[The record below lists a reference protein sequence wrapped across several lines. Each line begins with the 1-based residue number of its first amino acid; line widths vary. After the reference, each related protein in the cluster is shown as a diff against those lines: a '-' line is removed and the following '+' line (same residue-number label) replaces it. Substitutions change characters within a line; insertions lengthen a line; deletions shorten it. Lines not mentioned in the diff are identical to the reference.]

1 MRYRIVYEKKAQLRF
16 TSVLDIQAIWEQSIR
31 RADLSLEY
39 SSGFHP
45 QPKIQIAL
53 PLPLGYTS
61 KHEIIDF
68 WTKSNSPAQTIITH
82 LQNAVP
88 VGIDILSVEE
98 IVNSQK
104 SIVNQINH
112 SDYIL
117 TLFSKDKDILNL
129 GQEIEAILHSREII
143 RIKRNKEYDLRPLI
157 INLRIENQNP
167 LEIYM
172 RLTTQ
177 PGRTGRPD
185 DVAKEL
191 GFDLTEYLVER
202 TAIFLHF

>member
-1 MRYRIVYEKKAQLRF
+1 MRYRIVYKKKAQLRF

-31 RADLSLEY
+31 RASLSLEY

-61 KHEIIDF
+61 KHVIVDF
-68 WTKSNSPAQTIITH
+68 WTISGSSAQNIITS

-88 VGIDILSVEE
+88 AGIEIVSVEE
-98 IVNSQK
+98 IEGNQK
-104 SIVNQINH
+104 SVVNQIKY

-117 TLFSKDKDILNL
+117 TLFSKGKEFLDL
-129 GQEIEAILHSREII
+129 GQKIEAILLSREII

-157 INLRIENQNP
+157 IELRIENQNP

-172 RLTTQ
+172 RLASE

-185 DVAKEL
+185 EVAKEL
-191 GFDLTEYLVER
+191 GLDLTEYIVER
-202 TAIFLHF
+202 TSIDN